1 MNTFD
6 PRSPQRW
13 PEAHQLDAE
22 DLRKS
27 PERRRTRRW
36 LLAIVAVWVAAGVAG
51 GLVLADLLDAR
62 ATLPDSQETSD
73 GLR

>member
-51 GLVLADLLDAR
+51 DVDDLV
-62 ATLPDSQETSD
+62 
-73 GLR
+73 